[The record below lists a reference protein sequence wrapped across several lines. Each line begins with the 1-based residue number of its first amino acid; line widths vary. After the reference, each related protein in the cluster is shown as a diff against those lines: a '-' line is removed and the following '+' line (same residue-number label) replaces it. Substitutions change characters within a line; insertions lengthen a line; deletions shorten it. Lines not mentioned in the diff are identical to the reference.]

1 MKSKIDYLLPK
12 AFLSNKGLYLSAIDS
27 ADSAEA
33 RKKNKYF
40 FFFWFFPPP
49 FFPTIGRS
57 GPYNTQGNTPG
68 LLRNPDL

>member
-1 MKSKIDYLLPK
+1 MKIKIDYLLSK
-12 AFLSNKGLYLSAIDS
+12 AFLSNKGWYLSAIDS
-27 ADSAEA
+27 ADSAGA
-33 RKKNKYF
+33 RKKNKFF